1 MKDLGELSWF
11 LGIEFKCVVGCIKM
25 NQTKYLEK
33 MLSKFEMMDC
43 KPKATP
49 CDIGA
54 NKIRDDDSTE
64 LADPK
69 LYREIV
75 GSLIYLMTGTRAD
88 LCYIVT
94 THGQG
99 SPQYD

>member
-1 MKDLGELSWF
+1 
-11 LGIEFKCVVGCIKM
+11 M

-33 MLSKFEMMDC
+33 ILNKFEIMDC
-43 KPKATP
+43 KPKVIP

-64 LADPK
+64 LADSK
-69 LYREIV
+69 LYNEIV
-75 GSLIYLMTGTRAD
+75 GSMLYLMTGTRAD

-94 THGQG
+94 KLSQHMAKPTKLT
-99 SPQYD
+99 SVWLNMFRDILRVR